1 MECINIM
8 RDIRSRVKIP
18 TNDFVFSEVEY
29 KLSDEKLVVFRNDKV
44 IYSPMHLF
52 NSVDGAISNCY
63 LREGTVE
70 KLNKAAES
78 LPNGYYLKIYDA
90 WRPLLLQE
98 ELYKKSMERFED
110 LEMLIYMPLRDE
122 RKGPVHTTGGSVDI
136 TIVNEKGIELNMGTK
151 FGDYSEKSHTDY
163 FEIRYPAD
171 IEIVKNRRLLYNIM
185 TDAGFTNMPT
195 KWWHYDYGNKFWAY
209 YTKEPAKYGC
219 EFG

>member
-1 MECINIM
+1 MERINIM

-29 KLSDEKLVVFRNDKV
+29 KLSDEKLVIFRNDKV
-44 IYSPMHLF
+44 IYAPMHLF

-98 ELYKKSMERFED
+98 ELYKKNMERFED
-110 LEMLIYMPLRDE
+110 LEMLISMPLRDE
-122 RKGPVHTTGGSVDI
+122 LKGPVHTTGGSVDI

-163 FEIRYPAD
+163 FEKRYPAD